1 MTALER
7 IQGALQGLGLK
18 AVEARLEG
26 LLEQAAKQEPSYAD
40 FLDELLACEV
50 DAPAKSVS
58 AGASAVGAPA
68 VRQELRPVR
77 VCLSAFHR

>member
-40 FLDELLACEV
+40 FATSTIEFDTSFAGVMPPRTPEERANFPTTLSLGGWGLL
-50 DAPAKSVS
+50 PY
-58 AGASAVGAPA
+58 
-68 VRQELRPVR
+68 
-77 VCLSAFHR
+77 